1 MAAGKLLV
9 TLLALAAVASFAFPT
24 GDVYDLGEENMD
36 GSGSGSGGDDDSLL
50 LGGPDGDSLPD
61 DSLPAPAP
69 APAAGDDDSVPP
81 PAPAPAPAAGDDDS
95 VPPPAPAPAP
105 AHAPGADLE
114 GRVTHLEG
122 RVE

>member
-1 MAAGKLLV
+1 MAAGKLVV

-61 DSLPAPAP
+61 DSLPAPA
-69 APAAGDDDSVPP
+69 AGDDDSVPP

-105 AHAPGADLE
+105 GAGLE
-114 GRVTHLEG
+114 GRVPHLEG
-122 RVE
+122 RVDDLEALAN